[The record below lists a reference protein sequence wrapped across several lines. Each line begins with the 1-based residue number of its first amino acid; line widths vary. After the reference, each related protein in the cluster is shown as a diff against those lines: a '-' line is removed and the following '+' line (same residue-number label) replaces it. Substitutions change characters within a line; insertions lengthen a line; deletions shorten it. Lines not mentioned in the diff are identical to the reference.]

1 MPESDVTVEFTS
13 THLQAIPAQL
23 TFSVVSENGNTF
35 LDESVKSVSVT
46 YPRDFIATDSFSSI
60 LYVSFSSS
68 DTFYDSPLP
77 SFFSLEPE
85 TSALSFT
92 ISNIDEAGVHVE
104 GDGLVG
110 VDNLEFEASLTEG
123 SGMEV
128 AVFLATA
135 PTEVVEV
142 TLVPVMYEGDVGDV
156 SEMSLEER
164 LNNAGIS
171 VSTGAMVFDEATYNS
186 AQYAAVSVADNS
198 VADTNRTLVLQVQVT
213 SSDPFYS
220 DLQSSVLVI
229 SIDDDDKAGLATVPS
244 SFLASL
250 TEGSST
256 TFGFSF
262 AITSQPI
269 SSSVFTFHSPD
280 ARLKFVP
287 ATVSYSALDSDWSRE
302 TAVVVSVLDDSY
314 INNHGDDFIAAIT
327 VAVDSSD
334 HWYQLQDGQ
343 QLGEVK
349 VVDNDAADPLL
360 TTSSSIEWVE
370 SSGIASYSFSL
381 KAKPRHPVTV
391 SISGFIR
398 VSDVDVVPFEEAI
411 GTVNTPRFEPQVG
424 EYTISPANWQEPISV
439 TIVFTDN
446 TAVDGTQEGAL
457 VHTLFSED
465 PDFADDLS
473 AIDLLGD
480 ASRSQVIIV
489 YDDDGAETIITP
501 LTLSMEEGSTQTLSV
516 SVTEDPTSPL
526 SVSVSVHLSDNG
538 GAVVVTASPSSFELS
553 STANIIVTIAS
564 SDDLIVTS
572 ETLVGQVVLEITGDD
587 SRFTGNNTVP
597 LRVFEND
604 LAEVVLA
611 STPELMTEG
620 DVQTLAFTLSSQ
632 PTSSVTFSAVVVTA
646 DSSDASAANRMTIG
660 EVTVDPESWEDDL
673 ELEFTSVDDARDDMP
688 VSPYTITVQL
698 VASGNAAYTASSAI
712 LPQVSFQVLD
722 NDDAGV
728 VYAWDGD
735 QVSVLGAELDS
746 SSVLLMEGDSSEV
759 VLSLALRS
767 EPTAAV
773 TAVIWHDSELAFR
786 DADGSFTTVAWEPSE
801 WKNMINITFT
811 AHDDLVDEGPNDGSQ
826 VNSGAVRVAW
836 ISVDELYRTTTATDP
851 SESVGA
857 SGQLVGLVPT
867 GDDDTAGI
875 SAEVIGTSEV
885 TEGGD
890 SATVQI
896 SLNSV
901 PLSDITVTLSV
912 LSGVCAPTSDG
923 TGNSLSLC
931 AVDDDCD
938 SNDCVLGTTL
948 EFEPSSIVFSAGSTG
963 PKEVSVSA
971 ADDDYV
977 DGDLNAVGVSLE
989 SSSSDANYI
998 LSEPSVVEF
1007 TVFDND
1013 MSGFE
1018 ISYATGDAIEVVEG
1032 RGATTVS
1039 VRLLSRPWGDV
1050 FVKAVSD
1057 NGQVSFVDHDGAE
1070 AVLTVSSASWA
1081 NDHTVS
1087 VQAIDD
1093 DVDEEDPHTVDMTFG
1108 LVPSTACENSNA
1120 LSSVD
1125 AFCAA
1130 ALDGLQGGMGS
1141 VATHTVSIM
1150 DNDFAG
1156 LEWQALRASS
1166 SVACFSLVNGVTQA
1180 ECSQRC
1186 GPQSTGSFCTSACK
1200 CFSLTNLQTLYTQEG
1215 GYTDVFRVRLRS
1227 QPTAEVTFSFSVPEV
1242 NISHASSDICSTT
1255 TSGST
1260 VHSAFEQVALS
1271 TSSVTFT
1278 STNWDDWVLVTATA
1292 VADNIEE
1299 SGDHS
1304 THISV
1309 LGGVSNDPNYA
1320 GNTLGE
1326 ASCSS
1331 SSFSHSQVLSVYSQF
1346 GVSDCAS
1353 QDLTGEALTVA
1364 INEDGWGPP
1373 PVATNAVFSSDLR
1386 SILVTFDK
1394 ATNTPSGTCRSM
1406 LRPLAS
1412 DGDALPD
1419 GCTGGATKF
1428 TSSQAAAAF
1437 GTNALCSWSD
1447 STTLRVLL
1455 GSGFTLSQ
1463 GQFLQVQ
1470 SASGIR
1476 AGSANARRSAYG
1488 AVEITLPATLPTP
1501 VVTFQAP
1508 ATVGS
1513 CMDVSLD
1520 ASRVTN
1526 AGGRGVGYTYEA
1538 TAVPQ
1543 GADLA
1548 GINDFLSGATKA
1560 NVLVPES
1567 YLNVTGTY
1575 TFAVT
1580 VSTWYGKEAQSTVS
1594 VSKILTAIP
1603 QIQVGSKAVT
1613 AAAAT
1618 PIRLRSSVAVLGCNG
1633 VPSGDSLI
1641 VAWYLVSG
1649 TLRSVNGDSPMG
1661 AVVSEL
1667 SSDATVASESSLSR
1681 NLFLPAYRLTPGEVY
1696 EFMVKAVPVG
1706 GSSDNVNS
1714 ETVQVTATFSSLSV
1728 GITQGSNIAW
1738 PRLNALTLTSTV
1750 SDPDAVA
1757 GSTTYTWSCNE
1768 MVNGQPSTCPLSD
1781 IGSQAGS
1788 SLAIAADT
1796 FNPNAVVRFTVTA
1809 TKGSRSASARS
1820 TVTFVAGDPPQ
1831 VTIST
1836 DFDSPVFAEDDI
1848 VIQAS
1853 ASSGSSDISYEWS
1866 QDAGDI
1872 PLSAFTSPSTVFP
1885 SGTTS
1890 PDLEIGADSLTPG
1903 VDYVFRLSATTADGT
1918 GFSTVSIS
1926 VALPPSGGQ
1935 LSVLPS
1941 SGEALST
1948 QFLLSLPNWQSDYS
1962 LRYSFFVAEYQ
1973 TNNEGG
1979 EELVFT
1985 DVLSLLSTVN
1995 NLRTTFGP
2003 SPSDGTLIVGV
2014 ITDAVG
2020 ASSIVSTNIT
2030 VTTPS
2035 DLTEEQVADEADSQ
2049 LVAAQNSGD
2058 AGTVFRTISQFSAF
2072 LREGALIEGTSR
2084 RRLQSATASESL
2096 VLNLLSSLSSS
2107 IDLLER
2113 NVDDWRLVFVSLSS
2127 IITTPS
2133 TVSGAAITASLDIME
2148 SLVTGWPSTAMVSDD
2163 VQAAVTALSKVY
2175 DATGTN
2181 ATEELTSASF
2191 DSRVEGVVRGILQLR
2206 ASGLLVGGATR
2217 NIVTSR
2223 LSLGFSRLSRSTV
2236 TSSGFS
2242 ISLSAPSGSS
2252 ASGLTTLKAPKEV
2265 TGGLGG
2271 SGSSLVVSSLVVA
2284 DRVSVAAGL
2293 GNKFTVGGENY
2304 FTDSV
2309 RMRVYDFASGA
2320 LTAQSLG
2327 PITTDN
2333 AITVAMPHVASLP
2346 TWDAFTPTQAPV
2358 CAWYD
2363 GTSLSRSGCALIATT
2378 STTYTCACREIGD
2391 FMVLQGNSSSVN
2403 VAVSPAN
2410 IAEEETTTVSLSLT
2424 SAPLSDVVVQVSS
2437 ASGYCASSA
2446 TTPLFT
2452 FTCFTDADCS
2462 GVGVGTCVRQG
2473 LGLAAPSPQSV
2484 TFTPANWQTTQTVS
2498 VTAEGDD
2505 VDEGSTDR
2513 TFDVKAVTGSEDLLY
2528 SNTGLCVTRSSSGTC
2543 TSRFTAS
2550 GITASGT
2557 VSVSDDDT
2565 AGVTVSNPQ
2574 TLEVDEGGSSVTGTY
2589 VLTSQPLY
2597 DVTVTLT
2604 KRGSSAAR
2612 LSVSPA
2618 TLRWTASNW
2627 STPITVTY
2635 TAVDDAIFMG
2645 DASLRVVSTVSSFDT
2660 AYSATSIPSA
2670 TWSVVED
2677 DVPGLDVSTTSFSIS
2692 EAGGQQVVQVKLL
2705 SRPEKTVSI
2714 RAARDASSSAADAK
2728 FTVSPSELQFTSS
2741 SWNTY
2746 KTFTITGTDDSVDNG
2761 DRTGYVTLSVVTLD
2775 AGYAAGGYTVPT
2787 LTVQVQNDD
2796 VAGMV
2801 SSVNSLNM
2809 QEGDIRSVKVTLKT
2823 RPLNPVTVSLSA
2835 ASGYSNRVT
2844 IVPATATI
2852 AVADFS
2858 SGVTFQV
2865 SLRATA
2871 EAYGTD
2877 TFDLILA
2884 SQSPLAAG
2892 NTLPDDIA
2900 IPLTAVDLDEAGV
2913 STSVSTVGVVE
2924 GEAVALTEFCFLPSH
2939 LLTSMSVL
2947 PSTAVK

>member
-1 MPESDVTVEFTS
+1 MSVQLTGVPESDVTVEFAS
-13 THLQAIPAQL
+13 TRLQTTPSQL
-23 TFSVVSENGNTF
+23 TFSVVGENGNTF
-35 LDESVKSVSVT
+35 LEESMKTVSVT

-60 LYVSFSSS
+60 LSVSFSSS
-68 DTFYDSPLP
+68 DTFYNSPLP

-85 TSALSFT
+85 TGTLSFI
-92 ISNIDEAGVHVE
+92 ISNVDEAGVHLE
-104 GDGLVG
+104 GDGLVSVG
-110 VDNLEFEASLTEG
+110 NLEFEASVTEG

-128 AVFLATA
+128 AISLGSA

-156 SEMSLEER
+156 SEMSLEQR

-171 VSTGAMVFDEATYNS
+171 VPTGAMVFDEATYNS

-198 VADTNRTLVLQVQVT
+198 VADTNRTLVLEVQIT

-220 DLQSSVLVI
+220 ELQSSVLVI
-229 SIDDDDKAGLATVPS
+229 SIDDNDKAGLATVPS

-256 TFGFSF
+256 TFVFSF
-262 AITSQPI
+262 ALTSQPV
-269 SSSVFTFHSPD
+269 SGSVFTFHSTD
-280 ARLKFVP
+280 SRLKFVP
-287 ATVSYSALDSDWSRE
+287 ATVSYPDLDSDWSRE
-302 TAVVVSVLDDSY
+302 TAVVVSVLDDTY

-327 VAVDSSD
+327 VAVSSSD
-334 HWYQLQDGQ
+334 LWYQLQDGQ
-343 QLGEVK
+343 QLGEIV

-381 KAKPRHPVTV
+381 KAEPRHPVTV

-398 VSDVDVVPFEEAI
+398 VSDVDVISFDQAT
-411 GTVNTPRFEPQVG
+411 GTINAPRFEPQVG

-439 TIVFTDN
+439 TVVFTDN
-446 TAVDGTQEGAL
+446 TAVDGTQEGVL
-457 VHTLFSED
+457 VHTLSSED
-465 PDFADDLS
+465 PDFIDDSS

-480 ASRSQVIIV
+480 ASRSQVVIV
-489 YDDDGAETIITP
+489 YDDDGAETLITP
-501 LTLSMEEGSTQTLSV
+501 LSLSMEEGSSKTLSV
-516 SVTEDPTSPL
+516 SVTEEPTSPL
-526 SVSVSVHLSDNG
+526 SVSVSVLLSDNG

-553 STANIIVTIAS
+553 STAGVIVTITS
-564 SDDLIVTS
+564 SDDSIVTS
-572 ETLVGQVVLEITGDD
+572 EALVGQVVLEITGDD

-611 STPELMTEG
+611 STPVLMTEG

-660 EVTVDPESWEDDL
+660 EVTVDPETWEDDV
-673 ELEFTSVDDARDDMP
+673 ELEFTSVDDARDDMS

-712 LPQVSFQVLD
+712 LPQVSFQVVD

-746 SSVLLMEGDSSEV
+746 SSVLLMEGDSSQV

-773 TAVIWHDSELAFR
+773 TAVIWHDSELAFK
-786 DADGSFTTVAWEPSE
+786 DADGSFTTVTWEPSE
-801 WKNMINITFT
+801 WKNVKNINFT
-811 AHDDLVDEGPNDGSQ
+811 AHDDLVDEGSNDGSQ

-836 ISVDELYRTTTATDP
+836 ISDDALYRTTTATDP

-875 SAEVIGTSEV
+875 SAEVIGASEV

-901 PLSDITVTLSV
+901 PLSDVTVTLNV

-971 ADDDYV
+971 VDDDYV
-977 DGDLNAVGVSLE
+977 DGDLNAVGISLE

-998 LSEPSVVEF
+998 LSEPSVMEF

-1013 MSGFE
+1013 VSGFE
-1018 ISYATGDAIEVVEG
+1018 VSYATGDAIEVVEG
-1032 RGATTVS
+1032 RGATPVS

-1050 FVKAVSD
+1050 VVKAVSD
-1057 NGQVSFVDHDGAE
+1057 NSQVLFVYHDGAK
-1070 AVLTVSSASWA
+1070 AILTVSSASWA

-1108 LVPSTACENSNA
+1108 LVPSTACEDSNA

-1125 AFCAA
+1125 TFCAA
-1130 ALDGLQGGMGS
+1130 ALDGLQEGMGS

-1156 LEWQALRASS
+1156 LEWQALRALS

-1186 GPQSTGSFCTSACK
+1186 EPQSTGSFCTSACK
-1200 CFSLTNLQTLYTQEG
+1200 CFSLTDLQTLYTQEG

-1227 QPTAEVTFSFSVPEV
+1227 QPTADVTFSFNVPEV
-1242 NISHASSDICSTT
+1242 NISHASSDICSTS
-1255 TSGST
+1255 SGST
-1260 VHSAFEQVALS
+1260 VYSAFEQVALG

-1278 STNWDDWVLVTATA
+1278 STNWDDWVMITVSA

-1309 LGGVSNDPNYA
+1309 LGGLSDDPNYA
-1320 GNTLGE
+1320 GNALGE

-1331 SSFSHSQVLSVYSQF
+1331 SSFFHSQVLSVYSQF

-1394 ATNTPSGTCRSM
+1394 ATNTPSGTCRSL

-1428 TSSQAAAAF
+1428 TSSQAATAF

-1470 SASGIR
+1470 SAGGIK

-1543 GADLA
+1543 GTDRT
-1548 GINDFLSGATKA
+1548 GINSFLSGVTSA

-1594 VSKILTAIP
+1594 VSKILTSIP
-1603 QIQVGSKAVT
+1603 QIQVGSKVVT

-1618 PIRLRSSVAVLGCNG
+1618 PIQLRSSVAVLDCNG

-1681 NLFLPAYRLTPGEVY
+1681 NLFLPAHRLTPGEVY

-1728 GITQGSNIAW
+1728 GVTQGRNIAW
-1738 PRLNALTLTSTV
+1738 PRLDTLTLTSTV

-1757 GSTTYTWSCNE
+1757 GSTTYAWSCNE
-1768 MVNGQPSTCPLSD
+1768 MVNGQPSSCPLSD
-1781 IGSQAGS
+1781 IGSQVGS

-1796 FNPNAVVRFTVTA
+1796 FNPNTVVRFTVTA
-1809 TKGSRSASARS
+1809 TKGSRSASAVS

-1935 LSVLPS
+1935 LTVSPS

-2003 SPSDGTLIVGV
+2003 SPSGGTLIVGV

-2096 VLNLLSSLSSS
+2096 VLNLLSSLGSS
-2107 IDLLER
+2107 IDLLEKR

-2163 VQAAVTALSKVY
+2163 VQAAVTALSKIY

-2191 DSRVEGVVRGILQLR
+2191 DSRVEDVVRSILQLR

-2223 LSLGFSRLSRSTV
+2223 LSLGFKRVARSTV

-2309 RMRVYDFASGA
+2309 RMRVFDFASGA

-2358 CAWYD
+2358 CVWYD
-2363 GTSLSRSGCALIATT
+2363 GSSLSRSGCALIATT

-2473 LGLAAPSPQSV
+2473 LGLGAPSPQSV
-2484 TFTPANWQTTQTVS
+2484 TFTPADWQTTQTVF

-2513 TFDVKAVTGSEDLLY
+2513 TFDVKAVAGSEDLLY
-2528 SNTGLCVTRSSSGTC
+2528 STTGLCVTRSSSGTC
-2543 TSRFTAS
+2543 TSR
-2550 GITASGT
+2550 
-2557 VSVSDDDT
+2557 
-2565 AGVTVSNPQ
+2565 
-2574 TLEVDEGGSSVTGTY
+2574 
-2589 VLTSQPLY
+2589 
-2597 DVTVTLT
+2597 
-2604 KRGSSAAR
+2604 
-2612 LSVSPA
+2612 
-2618 TLRWTASNW
+2618 
-2627 STPITVTY
+2627 
-2635 TAVDDAIFMG
+2635 
-2645 DASLRVVSTVSSFDT
+2645 
-2660 AYSATSIPSA
+2660 
-2670 TWSVVED
+2670 
-2677 DVPGLDVSTTSFSIS
+2677 
-2692 EAGGQQVVQVKLL
+2692 
-2705 SRPEKTVSI
+2705 
-2714 RAARDASSSAADAK
+2714 
-2728 FTVSPSELQFTSS
+2728 
-2741 SWNTY
+2741 
-2746 KTFTITGTDDSVDNG
+2746 
-2761 DRTGYVTLSVVTLD
+2761 
-2775 AGYAAGGYTVPT
+2775 
-2787 LTVQVQNDD
+2787 
-2796 VAGMV
+2796 
-2801 SSVNSLNM
+2801 
-2809 QEGDIRSVKVTLKT
+2809 
-2823 RPLNPVTVSLSA
+2823 
-2835 ASGYSNRVT
+2835 
-2844 IVPATATI
+2844 
-2852 AVADFS
+2852 
-2858 SGVTFQV
+2858 
-2865 SLRATA
+2865 
-2871 EAYGTD
+2871 
-2877 TFDLILA
+2877 
-2884 SQSPLAAG
+2884 
-2892 NTLPDDIA
+2892 
-2900 IPLTAVDLDEAGV
+2900 
-2913 STSVSTVGVVE
+2913 
-2924 GEAVALTEFCFLPSH
+2924 
-2939 LLTSMSVL
+2939 
-2947 PSTAVK
+2947 